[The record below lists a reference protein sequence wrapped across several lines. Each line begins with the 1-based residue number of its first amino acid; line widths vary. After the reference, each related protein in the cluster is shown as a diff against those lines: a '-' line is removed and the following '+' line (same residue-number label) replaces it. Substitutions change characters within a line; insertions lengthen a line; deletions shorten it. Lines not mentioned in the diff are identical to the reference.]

1 MTNTLCAIETAQEI
15 ANARSRGEVSTAED
29 FSSLLSKS
37 PTPELVRKVLKE
49 MGRDHIDVSIDNQHA
64 NTGGGDPFPAK
75 LASGTVYEAS
85 LTVEIGVNERDQITR
100 IRLTDCVPQDEH
112 SIAAKL
118 SRTDILLDYLEPH
131 DGRLLIVAQ
140 LTRCKVVADVCF
152 AIDTFSGRVAAMT
165 LRKIKNREEILAAL
179 KLQVAQGD
187 LAL

>member
-1 MTNTLCAIETAQEI
+1 M
-15 ANARSRGEVSTAED
+15 
-29 FSSLLSKS
+29 
-37 PTPELVRKVLKE
+37 
-49 MGRDHIDVSIDNQHA
+49 
-64 NTGGGDPFPAK
+64 
-75 LASGTVYEAS
+75 
-85 LTVEIGVNERDQITR
+85 
-100 IRLTDCVPQDEH
+100 
-112 SIAAKL
+112 
-118 SRTDILLDYLEPH
+118 SRTDLLLDYLEPH